1 MDLKNEIKS
10 LIAKQGLTLKSV
22 CQAIEQKSNKKF
34 SPNNITNKFKRG
46 TIKYKEVK
54 DILEVL
60 DYHIEFVENK

>member
-10 LIAKQGLTLKSV
+10 LIAKQGLTLKNV

-46 TIKYKEVK
+46 TIKYKEVN

-60 DYHIEFVENK
+60 DYHIEFVKNK